1 MELASVDLFCGA
13 GGLTVGLENAGIP
26 VYAGIDADPD
36 CRYPYE
42 ENTSAEFI
50 EADVSNIDSD
60 VVNKL
65 FPEDSE
71 RVLVG
76 CAPCQPFSTLKN
88 GEDTEGTDEWELLE
102 SFERI
107 VFDIEPE
114 YVVMENVVG
123 IRDTE
128 IFTNF
133 VHLLYSLGYNYEV
146 EDVYCPD
153 YGIPQKRKR
162 TVLIASTLGDVE
174 LPEPT
179 HSKDDHPTVRDAI
192 GGEKLPEIDAGNS
205 HEDDRLHRSRTLS
218 ETNLERIKQSTPGGT
233 WKDWDEELIL
243 DCHKKESG
251 ETFGSVYGRMEW
263 DEPAPTITTQFHN
276 YGSGRFGHP
285 EQNRAISLR
294 EGAILQT
301 FPEDYSFVP
310 EDAEIEFEK
319 ISPMIGNAVPVRL
332 AEVVGEKII
341 EHYQGKKDVK
351 SKRVKN

>member
-1 MELASVDLFCGA
+1 MRLATVDLFCGA
-13 GGLTVGLENAGIP
+13 GGLTVGLENVGLP
-26 VYAGIDADPD
+26 VCAGIDVDPD

-42 ENTSAEFI
+42 KNTSADFI
-50 EADVSNIDSD
+50 KADVSNIDSD
-60 VVNKL
+60 KVERL
-65 FPEDSE
+65 FPDGSDK
-71 RVLVG
+71 VLAG

-88 GEDTEGTDEWELLE
+88 GEDTEGTDEWKLLE
-102 SFERI
+102 SFERM

-123 IRDTE
+123 IRDTK

-133 VHLLYSLGYNYEV
+133 VHLLYSLGYEYEV

-179 HSKDDHPTVRDAI
+179 HSEDRYPTVREAI
-192 GGEKLPEIDAGNS
+192 GKKKLPEIGAGES

-218 ETNLERIKQSTPGGT
+218 KTNLERVKQSIPGGT
-233 WKDWDEELIL
+233 WKDWDDELIL

-310 EDAEIEFEK
+310 EGREMEFEK
-319 ISPMIGNAVPVRL
+319 VSPMIGNAVPVRL
-332 AEVVGEKII
+332 AEAVGEKII
-341 EHYQGKKDVK
+341 EHYQEKKN
-351 SKRVKN
+351 VKNERAKN